1 MSPTGTTGF
10 YRIWTRKEAVLKA
23 LGLGFAADA
32 QSSCVAPPSVEGRDG
47 ALCATTRLWSIDA
60 TAGCSVAVA
69 CVEPSADR
77 RQ

>member
-1 MSPTGTTGF
+1 M
-10 YRIWTRKEAVLKA
+10 LKA
-23 LGLGFAADA
+23 QGLGFAADA
-32 QSSCVAPPSVEGRDG
+32 RSFCVAPPSPEGRDG

-69 CVEPSADR
+69 CVEPTADR